1 MYLGGIC
8 ACDSPKP
15 GMSGLAF
22 VEYIAAAQGIAS
34 AFGNKSGGGGAPSA
48 PANMNTVN
56 TSTAVNTQVSPQ
68 ISPVFI
74 QQDQPQDSA
83 INASASMTAA
93 PMPGS
98 MLPPSY
104 AIPQPQYQQPP
115 QINPMV
121 IAAGLGAFLLFA
133 VAMRRKNAGSR

>member
-1 MYLGGIC
+1 MYQDKNCNCHGGLSGLGVVDW
-8 ACDSPKP
+8 ASM
-15 GMSGLAF
+15 GMSFLTN
-22 VEYIAAAQGIAS
+22 AAGKAGGS
-34 AFGNKSGGGGAPSA
+34 GGGAPQM
-48 PANMNTVN
+48 PANMNTVT
-56 TSTAVNTQVSPQ
+56 TSTNVNTQVSPQ

-104 AIPQPQYQQPP
+104 NIPQPQYQTPQ

-121 IAAGLGAFLLFA
+121 IAAGIGAFLLFA